1 MARLWKSVHSRNM
14 INGGGSGR
22 GKVSRILAQNTFI
35 TVTFKNSIQNASSDE
50 ISFLLQGSLNI

>member
-1 MARLWKSVHSRNM
+1 MHSRNM